1 MNKRGIGK
9 LGEQIAADYIE
20 KNGFTILERN
30 FRSGRLGEID
40 IIASENDYICFIEV
54 KTRTGISFGT
64 PIEAVNYDKRKKI
77 KSLAWIY
84 IKSKKLTNVNMR
96 FDIVEIIGKR
106 VSSGLLPIKINLV
119 RSAF

>member
-1 MNKRGIGK
+1 MNKRGFGK
-9 LGEQIAADYIE
+9 QGEQIAAEYLE

-40 IIASENDYICFIEV
+40 IIASENDYICFVEV
-54 KTRTGISFGT
+54 KTRTGTEFGT
-64 PIEAVNYDKRKKI
+64 PIEAVNFDKRNKI

-84 IKSKKLTNVNMR
+84 IKSKNLSNVNMR
-96 FDIVEIIGKR
+96 FDIVEIMGKR
-106 VSSGLLPIKINLV
+106 EGSNLLPEKINLV